1 VLNFNWL
8 KKEKLKWKNRVLLK
22 NRGNNV
28 LVVTQLKN
36 EVIYL
41 VESVEVA
48 FAIVAPNSAIVLQ
61 TQLLMSTTHSSV
73 LLFLYKSWVLE

>member
-1 VLNFNWL
+1 M
-8 KKEKLKWKNRVLLK
+8 KI
-22 NRGNNV
+22 
-28 LVVTQLKN
+28 

-41 VESVEVA
+41 VESDEVEVA

-61 TQLLMSTTHSSV
+61 TQLLTSTTHSSI